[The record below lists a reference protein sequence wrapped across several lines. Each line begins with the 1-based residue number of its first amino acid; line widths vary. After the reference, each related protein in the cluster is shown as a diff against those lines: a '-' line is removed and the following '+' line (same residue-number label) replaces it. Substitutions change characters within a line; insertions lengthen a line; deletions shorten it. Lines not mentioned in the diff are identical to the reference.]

1 MNKTID
7 TKADVAVEHRDYDM
21 IIVGATGFTGRR
33 TARELI
39 NKYSS
44 TYRIGLAAR
53 NKQRLEAL
61 ATSLGLST
69 KDCFTVDTSKAEVV
83 KEVVG
88 RTRLIISTVGPY
100 ALYGESVIAACAQ
113 LGTHYTDIT
122 GEVDFIARMSE
133 RYAGEATTS
142 GARLVSFCGFDSV
155 PAELAVHKLAQRFG
169 SEEELT
175 IQSYYTTK
183 GGLNGGTIATMLNK
197 LASSGNNQR
206 VGPDVLVA
214 TGKYA
219 ESAEKVKLEDKNN
232 IPKPPTLIQPKDARF
247 FGFVGRIQRWSTPF
261 IMSGVNARVV
271 YRSVSDIQQA
281 GNYSFKYFGYSEQ
294 SSLGRWYAPISFIT
308 TSIMLLCL
316 AILGPFAW
324 FRRILSL
331 VLPAPGRGPSEKS
344 IEQGFMRLHVF
355 AKSNSGQKEELQ
367 CFFSGDPSNKAT
379 VFFLVQSSIL
389 LLKKLEAKSL
399 APAGF
404 HTPYT
409 AFGEA
414 LEHQLTSH
422 GYEISI

>member
-1 MNKTID
+1 MNRALDI
-7 TKADVAVEHRDYDM
+7 KADVVAQHRDYDM
-21 IIVGATGFTGRR
+21 IVVGATGFTGRR

-39 NKYSS
+39 NKYSA

-53 NKQRLEAL
+53 NKRRLEAL
-61 ATSLGLST
+61 ATGLGLST
-69 KDCFTVDTSKAEVV
+69 KDCFTVDTTNTEIVRKVV
-83 KEVVG
+83 R

-113 LGTHYTDIT
+113 YGTHYTDIT
-122 GEVDFIARMSE
+122 GEVDFIARMRG
-133 RYAGEATTS
+133 RYAETARAS

-155 PAELAVHKLAQRFG
+155 PAEVAVHKLAQRFG
-169 SEEELT
+169 PEEELT

-197 LASSGNNQR
+197 LATGGNNQS
-206 VGPDVLVA
+206 VGPDVLIEA
-214 TGKYA
+214 DKYIENA
-219 ESAEKVKLEDKNN
+219 ENVEDKYN
-232 IPKPPTLIQPKDARF
+232 IPKPPTLIQPKGAQF

-281 GNYSFKYFGYSEQ
+281 GNYSFKCFGYSEQ
-294 SSLGRWYAPISFIT
+294 SSLGRWYAPMSFIT
-308 TSIMLLCL
+308 TSILLLCL
-316 AILGPFAW
+316 ASLGPFAW
-324 FRRILSL
+324 FRRILSH
-331 VLPAPGRGPSEKS
+331 VVPEPGQGPSEKS

-355 AKSNSGQKEELQ
+355 AKSSSGQKEELQ

-389 LLKKLEAKSL
+389 LLKELEAKSL
-399 APAGF
+399 VQPGF

-414 LEHQLTSH
+414 LEQQITSQ
-422 GYEISI
+422 GYELTI

>member
-1 MNKTID
+1 MKRALD
-7 TKADVAVEHRDYDM
+7 KKADVVAHHRDYDM
-21 IIVGATGFTGRR
+21 IVVGATGFTGRR

-39 NKYSS
+39 NKYSA

-53 NKQRLEAL
+53 NKRRLEAL
-61 ATSLGLST
+61 ATGLGLST
-69 KDCFTVDTSKAEVV
+69 KDCFTVDTTNTETVRKVV
-83 KEVVG
+83 R

-113 LGTHYTDIT
+113 YGTHYTDIT
-122 GEVDFIARMSE
+122 GEVDFIARMRG
-133 RYAGEATTS
+133 RYAEKARAS

-155 PAELAVHKLAQRFG
+155 PAEVAVHKLAQRFG
-169 SEEELT
+169 PEEELT

-197 LASSGNNQR
+197 LASGGDNQSIS
-206 VGPDVLVA
+206 PDVLVA
-214 TGKYA
+214 ASTNRTGEEVKYNA
-219 ESAEKVKLEDKNN
+219 PKLPN
-232 IPKPPTLIQPKDARF
+232 LIQPKRAKF
-247 FGFVGRIQRWSTPF
+247 FGFVRRIQRWSTPF

-308 TSIMLLCL
+308 TSILLLCL
-316 AILGPFAW
+316 ASLGPFAW
-324 FRRILSL
+324 FRRILSH
-331 VLPAPGRGPSEKS
+331 VVPEPGQGPSEKS

-355 AKSNSGQKEELQ
+355 AESSSGQKEKLQ

-389 LLKKLEAKSL
+389 LLKELEAKSL

-414 LEHQLTSH
+414 LERQLTGH

>member
-1 MNKTID
+1 MK
-7 TKADVAVEHRDYDM
+7 KAVDKKSNIAEKQRDYD
-21 IIVGATGFTGRR
+21 IIVIGATGFTGRR
-33 TARELI
+33 TAHELI
-39 NKYSS
+39 NNYSF

-53 NKQRLEAL
+53 NKKSLEAL
-61 ATSLGLST
+61 ATGIGLPT
-69 KDCFTVDTSKAEVV
+69 KDCFTVDTSDAKRVREVA
-83 KEVVG
+83 K
-88 RTRLIISTVGPY
+88 RTRLIVSTAGPY

-122 GEVDFIARMSE
+122 GEVDFVARMSE
-133 RYAGEATTS
+133 RYAEDARAS
-142 GARLVSFCGFDSV
+142 GARLVSFCGFDSI
-155 PAELAVHKLAQRFG
+155 PAEVAVHKLAQRFG
-169 SEEELT
+169 PEEELT

-197 LASSGNNQR
+197 LASGGDNQSIS
-206 VGPDVLVA
+206 PDVLVA
-214 TGKYA
+214 ASTNRTGEEVKYNA
-219 ESAEKVKLEDKNN
+219 PKLPN
-232 IPKPPTLIQPKDARF
+232 LIQPKRAKF
-247 FGFVGRIQRWSTPF
+247 FGFVRRIQRWSTPF

-294 SSLGRWYAPISFIT
+294 SSLGQWYAPISFIT
-308 TSIMLLCL
+308 MSIMLLCL
-316 AILGPFAW
+316 ASLGPYAW
-324 FRRILSL
+324 FRCILSRL
-331 VLPAPGRGPSEKS
+331 LPTPGQGPSEKS

-355 AKSNSGQKEELQ
+355 AESSSGQKEKLQ

-389 LLKKLEAKSL
+389 LLKELEAKSL

-414 LEHQLTSH
+414 LERQLTGH